1 MTYSDAIDF
10 LFESTPMFQNIGAH
24 AYKPGLHTVTA
35 LSEAFGDAHRCFKSV
50 HVAGTNG
57 KGSTSSLIAATLMA
71 AGYRTGLYT
80 SPHLI
85 DFRERIRIDGEMIS
99 EQEVCDFVQAYLDKN
114 LGLAPS
120 FFELTTV
127 MAFDHFARHK
137 VDVAVIEVGL
147 GGRLDSTNII
157 TPRLSVITNI
167 SKDHTAL
174 LGDTLP
180 EIAAEKAGI
189 IKAGIPVIVGEADG
203 DVRKVFADTA
213 SARHSP
219 ITFAQDSLPY
229 QSATAAAN
237 AIRYT
242 STPYGDIDCQLTGS
256 CQPHNAATALLALQ
270 YLQKNGFEKIN
281 ADSVRKGFGN
291 VCKLSGL
298 MGRWMTVSDNPHVIC
313 DTGHNAGGWEY
324 LGKQLSDKSLGHLHM
339 VIGFVNDKDI
349 STILGMMPADATYYF
364 TQASVKRALPS
375 DELRRIAG
383 HHRLHGLAYPSVREA
398 FEAASRA
405 ATEEHGESTIF
416 VGGST
421 FVVADLLSQ
430 LADFR

>member
-57 KGSTSSLIAATLMA
+57 KGSTSSLIAATLTA

-137 VDVAVIEVGL
+137 VNVAVIEVGL

-157 TPRLSVITNI
+157 TPLLSVITNI

-180 EIAAEKAGI
+180 EIAVAKA
-189 IKAGIPVIVGEADG
+189 
-203 DVRKVFADTA
+203 
-213 SARHSP
+213 
-219 ITFAQDSLPY
+219 
-229 QSATAAAN
+229 
-237 AIRYT
+237 
-242 STPYGDIDCQLTGS
+242 
-256 CQPHNAATALLALQ
+256 
-270 YLQKNGFEKIN
+270 
-281 ADSVRKGFGN
+281 
-291 VCKLSGL
+291 
-298 MGRWMTVSDNPHVIC
+298 
-313 DTGHNAGGWEY
+313 
-324 LGKQLSDKSLGHLHM
+324 
-339 VIGFVNDKDI
+339 
-349 STILGMMPADATYYF
+349 
-364 TQASVKRALPS
+364 
-375 DELRRIAG
+375 
-383 HHRLHGLAYPSVREA
+383 
-398 FEAASRA
+398 
-405 ATEEHGESTIF
+405 
-416 VGGST
+416 
-421 FVVADLLSQ
+421 
-430 LADFR
+430 

>member
-1 MTYSDAIDF
+1 M
-10 LFESTPMFQNIGAH
+10 PPQ
-24 AYKPGLHTVTA
+24 
-35 LSEAFGDAHRCFKSV
+35 RCW
-50 HVAGTNG
+50 H
-57 KGSTSSLIAATLMA
+57 
-71 AGYRTGLYT
+71 
-80 SPHLI
+80 
-85 DFRERIRIDGEMIS
+85 
-99 EQEVCDFVQAYLDKN
+99 C
-114 LGLAPS
+114 
-120 FFELTTV
+120 
-127 MAFDHFARHK
+127 
-137 VDVAVIEVGL
+137 
-147 GGRLDSTNII
+147 
-157 TPRLSVITNI
+157 NI
-167 SKDHTAL
+167 SK
-174 LGDTLP
+174 
-180 EIAAEKAGI
+180 
-189 IKAGIPVIVGEADG
+189 
-203 DVRKVFADTA
+203 
-213 SARHSP
+213 
-219 ITFAQDSLPY
+219 
-229 QSATAAAN
+229 
-237 AIRYT
+237 
-242 STPYGDIDCQLTGS
+242 
-256 CQPHNAATALLALQ
+256 
-270 YLQKNGFEKIN
+270 KNGFEKIN

-421 FVVADLLSQ
+421 FVVADLLSL
-430 LADFR
+430 LADFD